1 MSKLGKFKVGTV
13 SYLNAKPLIY
23 GFENGMMANQ
33 IELFADYPSAIA
45 KQLLEQKIDIGLVPV
60 AIIPQMKEYHIV
72 GNYCIGAVGDV
83 ASVCLFSEVPF
94 AEIETVILDYQSR
107 TSVALLKILLKNHW
121 KINPVFI
128 EGTPGYENEISGRR
142 AGLVIGDRAM
152 MQRKKTPFV
161 YDLSAAWMEM
171 TGLPFVFAVWLSNKP
186 LPDSFIA
193 EFDKANQFGFENIEN
208 IIANCP
214 NSGYDLHEYYTKYI
228 SYQLNDDKKKG
239 LNQFLKLIT
248 E

>member
-23 GFENGMMANQ
+23 GFENGMMAVQ
-33 IELFADYPSAIA
+33 IELVADYPSAIA

-72 GNYCIGAVGDV
+72 GNYCIGAVGEV

-94 AEIETVILDYQSR
+94 TEIETVILDYQSR
-107 TSVALLKILLKNHW
+107 TSVALLKLLLKHHW
-121 KINPVFI
+121 KINPFFI

-152 MQRKKTPFV
+152 LQRKKSPFV

-186 LPDSFIA
+186 LSESFIA
-193 EFDKANQFGFENIEN
+193 EFDKANQFGFENIEK

-239 LNQFLKLIT
+239 LNQFLQLIS
-248 E
+248 